1 MQVLLSCLH
10 FNLIAFFAFTILL
23 YVGAALS
30 LYINEVFSYNCT
42 QRKNMQQK
50 NTFHFKNFQLRKI
63 SDISVATET
72 NEGNHT

>member
-23 YVGAALS
+23 YVGGALS

-50 NTFHFKNFQLRKI
+50 KYISFQNFSAKENQ
-63 SDISVATET
+63 
-72 NEGNHT
+72 